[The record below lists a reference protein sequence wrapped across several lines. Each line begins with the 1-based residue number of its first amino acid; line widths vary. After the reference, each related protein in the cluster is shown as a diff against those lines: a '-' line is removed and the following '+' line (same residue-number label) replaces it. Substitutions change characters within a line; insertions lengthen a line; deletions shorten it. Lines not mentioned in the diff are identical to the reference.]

1 MFCVNSLSCPPLK
14 CIFSMFV
21 EKTTKMLFRAAAQI
35 DANNDSDRNNRPTSG
50 VTGAAD
56 APPPAH
62 LYEQYQLIG
71 DGNIIL
77 RDMNPDVANPS
88 LERRLSVC
96 CQKPTFIQGICANCT
111 FDLCEECGY
120 SCVECSQFICRT
132 CVTLLYVLIRHITYI
147 TYILI
152 YYFCIYSLQRQ
163 SSR

>member
-14 CIFSMFV
+14 CIISMFV

-132 CVTLLYVLIRHITYI
+132 CVTLLYVLIRYITYI
-147 TYILI
+147 YILI